1 MVLLFVTICPKTEV
15 NMIRKTV
22 LNPKRV
28 RRIGSSFAFIEH
40 RFVSDGFL
48 KRLGHHELI
57 LYLFLVLVSD
67 RNGISYY
74 SYEKICAMLHLHLDQ
89 YLDARDALI
98 QKDLVAFDGT
108 LFQVLS
114 LPLAEESCR

>member
-1 MVLLFVTICPKTEV
+1 
-15 NMIRKTV
+15 MIRKTV